1 MSERVSEERCK
12 VLERVALEGHDTPS
26 WDVRALIADLRD
38 ARARVQALEGEVG
51 RLKAERQAG
60 ADFDLEQQ
68 GIRCAG
74 YGCSGAH
81 LPDEPEP
88 AGCPVCGDT
97 SPHEHEIVGEEP

>member
-1 MSERVSEERCK
+1 MSERLTEEHLQTIEEWAREGDDTEPGD
-12 VLERVALEGHDTPS
+12 VLS
-26 WDVRALIADLRD
+26 LISDLRL
-38 ARARVQALEGEVG
+38 ARARVAALEGEVG

>member
-1 MSERVSEERCK
+1 VIS
-12 VLERVALEGHDTPS
+12 
-26 WDVRALIADLRD
+26 DLRL
-38 ARARVQALEGEVG
+38 ARARVAALEGEVG